1 MLVWSNQ
8 LVLWNRDNF
17 FYTIQCCWDIWAEV
31 QSRNTSHTDDKTF
44 CKVFYNDMFN
54 GVSGTGISPAY
65 GIRTTRTMTSSI
77 SERCFPLIIPS
88 ATTQESSDSMEASI
102 AIVNASEADC
112 PMISKFTFGRWKA
125 GSELLIVYKSPM
137 VFAFHGRN
145 FTITIPAIT
154 AIRDPG
160 IFLKM

>member
-17 FYTIQCCWDIWAEV
+17 FYTIQCCWDIRAEV

-77 SERCFPLIIPS
+77 SEQCFPLIIPS
-88 ATTQESSDSMEASI
+88 ATTQEISDSMEASI
-102 AIVNASEADC
+102 AIVNHRKQTVRWFLSLLSADGKLGVNYWLYINLQWYL
-112 PMISKFTFGRWKA
+112 PFMEEI
-125 GSELLIVYKSPM
+125 LP
-137 VFAFHGRN
+137 
-145 FTITIPAIT
+145 
-154 AIRDPG
+154 
-160 IFLKM
+160 